1 MTPRARVLAVV
12 AAAAAVVVAAVVGGT
27 WLQSRGERTT
37 APGSVTHPRSGTP
50 PLLFDFGT
58 RNDAEAR
65 ELSSAAA
72 LLRQGKRQQAAAI
85 FARYH
90 SLQAQLG
97 TAFAQWPKNSLDTV
111 KQLVAANPHSPVAQL
126 HLALALYWSGRN
138 SDAVKAFQQVDSR
151 FPDTPSAVDAED
163 LLYANRFVPG
173 LPYLIVPVSLPQAPS
188 LAAQLNRAKLLAR
201 GASAQ
206 GKLAYG
212 VMLWRLDRRVSAR
225 QQFDAAA
232 KRAPNDPTVL
242 TADAVSYFTKKNPAA
257 AFGRLGPLTGRFPK
271 SAVVRFH
278 LGLLLIW
285 EKEVKKGVAQL
296 RLAAADEPRSVYA
309 IQAKK
314 LLSALVPN
322 GTK

>member
-12 AAAAAVVVAAVVGGT
+12 AAAAAVVVAAVVGTT
-27 WLQSRGERTT
+27 WLQTRGESTT
-37 APGSVTHPRSGTP
+37 AAGSVTKPRSGVP

-58 RNDAEAR
+58 RSDAETAA
-65 ELSSAAA
+65 LSRGAT
-72 LLRQGKRQQAAAI
+72 LLRQGRRAEAAAI

-97 TAFAQWPKNSLDTV
+97 TAFADWPKNSLDTV
-111 KQLVAANPHSPVAQL
+111 KHLVAANPKSPVAQL

-138 SDAVKAFQQVDSR
+138 ADAVKAFQQVDSR
-151 FPDTPSAVDAED
+151 FPDSPSAVDAED
-163 LLYANRFVPG
+163 ILYANRFIPG
-173 LPYLIVPVSLPQAPS
+173 LPYLIVPADLPQAAT
-188 LAAQLNRAKLLAR
+188 LAAQLDRAKLLAR
-201 GASAQ
+201 QQSPR

-225 QQFDAAA
+225 RQLDAAA
-232 KRAPNDPTVL
+232 RLAPADPVVL
-242 TADAVSYFTKKNPAA
+242 TADAVSQFTKRNPTA
-257 AFGRLGPLTGRFPK
+257 AFARLGPLTGRFPK
-271 SAVVRFH
+271 AAVVRFH

-285 EKEVKKGVAQL
+285 EKQVQKGVAQL
-296 RLAAADEPRSVYA
+296 RLAAADAPGSLYA

-314 LLSALVPN
+314 LISALVPN